1 MSSTTERPGAI
12 ETAEI
17 EDTSLLAFYRDMNE
31 PERRTFWACAGGWA
45 LDGMDFMIYPLVIGT
60 IITMWKVDPGT
71 AGLAGTVTLL
81 ASAVGGWL
89 GGYLADRI
97 GRVKTLQ
104 LTILWFSVFSLVC
117 AFVQSFDQL
126 LIARALLGLGFGGEW
141 AAGAV
146 LMGESIRAQYRG
158 RAVGSVQSGWAVG
171 WGFAVLAQAV
181 LFSYLPPDT
190 AWRWM
195 FAIGALPAV
204 MIFFLRHYV
213 EEPEIAAATLAK
225 QNATGE
231 RPGLHEIF
239 SGPILKTTI
248 LASLAITGCQGGYYA
263 VTFWVPRFLTT
274 ERKLSV
280 VSSTGYLAALIIGS
294 FAGYLVGAW
303 LADKIGRRN
312 LFLYMSLGAIAIIV
326 AYTQLPLTNEIL
338 WVLGFPLGFFASA
351 YFSGVG
357 AFLTELYPTR
367 LRGLGPGLLLQFRP
381 RHRRVVSFPGRR
393 VVEHHLARQRDRDLR
408 GAGLWVVLPRGV
420 RAAGDARPGAARGWV
435 RASDGTSAARR
446 SPDAAQRAA
455 GRGVTRYSSGAHKT
469 SSEAPLVAVGPGSA
483 EQRCTLHRVRDTR
496 HSPPQCVRA
505 AFFERS
511 RVGWAGVDALE
522 KRHCFGMTL
531 FEAGARGGGFQRK
544 AHLDVGGREFV
555 AGKPLALA
563 EFALP
568 ERHMLLELRI
578 DQSGQRLIADLA
590 HQRPQQRRRAL
601 RHQREQ
607 QLQQ

>member
-1 MSSTTERPGAI
+1 MSSTVEPSSGI
-12 ETAEI
+12 EIAPI
-17 EDTSLLAFYRDMNE
+17 EDSSLLAFYRDMNL
-31 PERRTFWACAGGWA
+31 PELRTFWACAAGWA

-60 IITMWKVDPGT
+60 IITMWKVDAGT

-89 GGYLADRI
+89 GGYLADRV

-117 AFVQSFDQL
+117 AFVQNFDQL
-126 LIARALLGLGFGGEW
+126 LIARAMLGLGFGGEW

-146 LMGESIRAQYRG
+146 LMGESIRPQYRG

-171 WGFAVLAQAV
+171 WGLAVLSQAI
-181 LFSYLPPDT
+181 LFSYLPPDI

-195 FAIGALPAV
+195 FAIGALPALLV
-204 MIFFLRHYV
+204 FFLRRYV

-225 QNATGE
+225 QKATGD

-239 SGPILKTTI
+239 AGPILKTTL
-248 LASLAITGCQGGYYA
+248 LASLAVTGCQGGYYA
-263 VTFWVPRFLTT
+263 ITFWVPRFLTT

-312 LFLYMSLGAIAIIV
+312 LFLYMSIGAIAIII

-367 LRGLGPGLLLQFRP
+367 LRGSGQGFCYN
-381 RHRRVVSFPGRR
+381 F
-393 VVEHHLARQRDRDLR
+393 
-408 GAGLWVVLPRGV
+408 
-420 RAAGDARPGAARGWV
+420 
-435 RASDGTSAARR
+435 
-446 SPDAAQRAA
+446 
-455 GRGVTRYSSGAHKT
+455 GRGIGALFPFLVGALSNST
-469 SSEAPLVAVGPGSA
+469 SLGNAIAIFAVLAYG
-483 EQRCTLHRVRDTR
+483 LFFL
-496 HSPPQCVRA
+496 A
-505 AFFERS
+505 A
-511 RVGWAGVDALE
+511 
-522 KRHCFGMTL
+522 
-531 FEAGARGGGFQRK
+531 
-544 AHLDVGGREFV
+544 
-555 AGKPLALA
+555 
-563 EFALP
+563 FALP
-568 ERHMLLELRI
+568 ETRGRVLY
-578 DQSGQRLIADLA
+578 ADG
-590 HQRPQQRRRAL
+590 
-601 RHQREQ
+601 
-607 QLQQ
+607 

>member
-1 MSSTTERPGAI
+1 MSSTTGPSGTVEIAP
-12 ETAEI
+12 I
-17 EDTSLLAFYRDMNE
+17 EDSSLLAFYRDMNL
-31 PERRTFWACAGGWA
+31 PERRTFWACAAGWA

-60 IITMWKVDPGT
+60 IITMWKVDAGT

-117 AFVQSFDQL
+117 AFVQNFDQL

-146 LMGESIRAQYRG
+146 LMGESIRPQYRG

-171 WGFAVLAQAV
+171 WGLAVLSQAV
-181 LFSYLPPDT
+181 LFSYLPPDI

-195 FAIGALPAV
+195 FAIGALPALLV
-204 MIFFLRHYV
+204 FFLRRYV

-225 QNATGE
+225 QSASGE

-239 SGPILKTTI
+239 AGPILKTTI
-248 LASLAITGCQGGYYA
+248 LASLAVTGCQGGYYA
-263 VTFWVPRFLTT
+263 ITFWVPRFLTT

-312 LFLYMSLGAIAIIV
+312 LFLYFSLGAIAVIV

-367 LRGLGPGLLLQFRP
+367 LRGSGQGFCYN
-381 RHRRVVSFPGRR
+381 F
-393 VVEHHLARQRDRDLR
+393 
-408 GAGLWVVLPRGV
+408 
-420 RAAGDARPGAARGWV
+420 
-435 RASDGTSAARR
+435 
-446 SPDAAQRAA
+446 
-455 GRGVTRYSSGAHKT
+455 GRGIGALFPFMVGALSSTT
-469 SSEAPLVAVGPGSA
+469 SLGNAIAIFAVLAYG
-483 EQRCTLHRVRDTR
+483 LFFL
-496 HSPPQCVRA
+496 A
-505 AFFERS
+505 A
-511 RVGWAGVDALE
+511 
-522 KRHCFGMTL
+522 
-531 FEAGARGGGFQRK
+531 
-544 AHLDVGGREFV
+544 
-555 AGKPLALA
+555 
-563 EFALP
+563 FALP
-568 ERHMLLELRI
+568 ETRGRI
-578 DQSGQRLIADLA
+578 LHADG
-590 HQRPQQRRRAL
+590 
-601 RHQREQ
+601 
-607 QLQQ
+607 